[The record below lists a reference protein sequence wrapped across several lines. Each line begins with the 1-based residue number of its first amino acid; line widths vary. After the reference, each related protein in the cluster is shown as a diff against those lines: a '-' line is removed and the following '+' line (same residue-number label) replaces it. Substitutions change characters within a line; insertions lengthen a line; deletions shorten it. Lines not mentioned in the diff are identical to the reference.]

1 MVKNLLSNWTL
12 IRAIRL
18 ILGLIIVIQGLIQ
31 KDYLFAFLGML
42 FAVLAFANIGC
53 CGTSGCNSNIHSFKK
68 KEKEVQYEEV
78 N

>member
-1 MVKNLLSNWTL
+1 MLKNILSNWSL
-12 IRAIRL
+12 IRAVRL
-18 ILGLIIVIQGLIQ
+18 VLGVIIVIQGFIQ
-31 KDYLFAFLGML
+31 KDYLFAFLGTL

-53 CGTSGCNSNIHSFKK
+53 CGTSGCNTNIYSVNT